1 MYTKNQIA
9 YNIYESGT
17 NHQLKFS
24 KNLFMKEESTKLI
37 KETLDNWRKLKH
49 FTYQQKEVAVG
60 QSPIVD
66 GEVILRFTNTL
77 HGFLCKGQEI
87 PISLTSRAFHTTTLS
102 PSPLSQN
109 ASADKFRLE
118 KILKEFD
125 DQFDAL
131 IDEKLTECEDVIYT
145 TDPLFF

>member
-1 MYTKNQIA
+1 
-9 YNIYESGT
+9 
-17 NHQLKFS
+17 
-24 KNLFMKEESTKLI
+24 MKEESTKLI
-37 KETLDNWRKLKH
+37 KQTLDNWRAQKH
-49 FTYQQKEVAVG
+49 FTYQQKEIAVG
-60 QSPIVD
+60 KSPIVE

-87 PISLTSRAFHTTTLS
+87 PISLTSKAFHTTTLS

-109 ASADKFRLE
+109 PSADKYRLE

-125 DQFDAL
+125 EQFDTL
-131 IDEKLTECEDVIYT
+131 IDEKLTECEDVIYI